1 MCDCVYNYECV
12 YTRAHAYC
20 TPKTGNLPP
29 STCLPHFL
37 KEREK
42 KDKKREKK
50 TQKKKLLYLQ
60 KQELT
65 VSSYAT
71 EKTIVDYP
79 MTFSV

>member
-42 KDKKREKK
+42 NDKKEKK
-50 TQKKKLLYLQ
+50 RKK
-60 KQELT
+60 
-65 VSSYAT
+65 
-71 EKTIVDYP
+71 EKTIVFTETRTY
-79 MTFSV
+79 